1 MSDAAAELAGASH
14 RIPQQQGSKT
24 VILLL
29 TTLVI
34 TRMRPFV
41 TELGELENKILEM
54 GGLVETSIHSS
65 IRSIVDRDEGLMANI
80 WEAEQRINQL
90 DIEIDGFAT
99 RLLAL
104 HQPVAKDLRF
114 LTAAI
119 KINSDLE
126 RMGDLA
132 VNIAQRSLSLLS
144 RPQLKP
150 LIDVPHM
157 SKIVESMVRKSLDAF
172 VRRDEVMAREVLL
185 TDDEV
190 DEMKDSVYRELMD
203 MLETGKAPAGTAFD
217 IIFIAHNLE
226 RVADHATN
234 IAEDVLFLV
243 KGIDVRHHHQE

>member
-1 MSDAAAELAGASH
+1 
-14 RIPQQQGSKT
+14 
-24 VILLL
+24 
-29 TTLVI
+29 
-34 TRMRPFV
+34 MRPFV

-54 GGLVETSIHSS
+54 GGLVETSIHNS
-65 IRSIVDRDEGLMANI
+65 IRSLVDRNESLMANI
-80 WEAEQRINQL
+80 WETEQRINQL

-132 VNIAQRSLSLLS
+132 VNIAQRSASLLS
-144 RPQLKP
+144 RPQINP
-150 LIDVPHM
+150 LVDVPHM
-157 SKIVESMVRKSLDAF
+157 SRTVESMVRKSLDAF
-172 VRRDEVMAREVLL
+172 VQRDEALARSVLQA
-185 TDDEV
+185 DDEV
-190 DEMKDSVYRELMD
+190 DDLKDSVYQELLE
-203 MLETGKAPAGTAFD
+203 MLENGKAPAGAAFD
-217 IIFIAHNLE
+217 MIFIAHNLE

-243 KGIDVRHHHQE
+243 KGVDVRHHHHE

>member
-1 MSDAAAELAGASH
+1 
-14 RIPQQQGSKT
+14 
-24 VILLL
+24 
-29 TTLVI
+29 
-34 TRMRPFV
+34 MRAFV

-65 IRSIVDRDEGLMANI
+65 IRSLVDRDETVMANI
-80 WEAEQRINQL
+80 WQAEQRINQL

-144 RPQLKP
+144 RAQIKP
-150 LIDVPHM
+150 LVDIPHM
-157 SKIVESMVRKSLDAF
+157 SRIVESMVHRCLDAF
-172 VRRDEVMAREVLL
+172 VRRDEEMAREVLR

-190 DEMKDSVYRELMD
+190 DDLKDSVYQELMG

-217 IIFIAHNLE
+217 MIFIAHNLE

-234 IAEDVLFLV
+234 IAEDVLFLI
-243 KGIDVRHHHQE
+243 KGVDVRHHNQE

>member
-1 MSDAAAELAGASH
+1 
-14 RIPQQQGSKT
+14 
-24 VILLL
+24 
-29 TTLVI
+29 
-34 TRMRPFV
+34 MRPFV

-54 GGLVETSIHSS
+54 GGLVETSIHNS
-65 IRSIVDRDEGLMANI
+65 IRSLVDRNESLMANI
-80 WEAEQRINQL
+80 WESEQRINQL

-132 VNIAQRSLSLLS
+132 VNIAQRSISLLG
-144 RPQLKP
+144 RPQIKP
-150 LIDVPHM
+150 LVDVPHM
-157 SKIVESMVRKSLDAF
+157 SRTVESMVRRSLDAF
-172 VRRDEVMAREVLL
+172 VQRDEAMARLVLQ

-190 DEMKDSVYRELMD
+190 DDMKDSVYKELLS
-203 MLETGKAPAGTAFD
+203 MLEDGKAPAGTAFD
-217 IIFIAHNLE
+217 MIFIAHNLE

-234 IAEDVLFLV
+234 IAEDVLFLI
-243 KGIDVRHHHQE
+243 KGVDVRHHHQDHATST